1 MTPNTNGCLIGV
13 SLGPGDPE
21 LLTCRA
27 FKLLQGNYHWTYPVR
42 KPGGDS
48 YALAIARRAGLKPP
62 PAHTPLVFPMTSD
75 PTRLAKA
82 WLTAAQAVLE
92 ILYRGEDVAFL
103 VEGDASTY
111 ATFGHLA
118 RSVAALDATI
128 RIETVPGV
136 ASFSA
141 AAARLGMPLADTD
154 EAIAILPAGYGTAQA
169 EQLLE
174 HFDTLVLLK
183 IKPMLEP
190 FIAWLCSRNLLAH
203 AHLVEKVGMPEER
216 IVHDVA
222 ALQGETVHYL
232 SLLLVRNPRRT
243 RQQPVR
249 GCRPQPAVAGA
260 GG

>member
-1 MTPNTNGCLIGV
+1 
-13 SLGPGDPE
+13 
-21 LLTCRA
+21 
-27 FKLLQGNYHWTYPVR
+27 
-42 KPGGDS
+42 
-48 YALAIARRAGLKPP
+48 
-62 PAHTPLVFPMTSD
+62 MTSD
-75 PTRLAKA
+75 ATRLAKA
-82 WLTAAQAVLE
+82 WLAAAQSVLE
-92 ILYRGEDVAFL
+92 ILHRGEDVAFL

-118 RSVAALDATI
+118 RSVGAIDPTI

-141 AAARLGMPLADTD
+141 AAARLAMPLADSD

-183 IKPMLEP
+183 IKPMLDP
-190 FIAWLCSRNLLAH
+190 FITWLSRRNLLAH

-249 GCRPQPAVAGA
+249 GCRPKPAVAGTA
-260 GG
+260 G